1 MCEPH
6 SQILVAQEGG
16 DQPVCD
22 FRMGQRKYM
31 PAIVEFLIFQRGI
44 RSRSTSTISLVGCF
58 VSRAE
63 TTGVQ
68 A

>member
-22 FRMGQRKYM
+22 FRMGQRKHM
-31 PAIVEFLIFQRGI
+31 PAIVEFLIFQR
-44 RSRSTSTISLVGCF
+44 
-58 VSRAE
+58 
-63 TTGVQ
+63 
-68 A
+68 